1 MKREIGAALLLLA
14 LIAASVWN
22 IRRADR
28 LTGEILEHLEL
39 SERAMLAADTDYA
52 EEQFEAAKRLWLSAR
67 SYTRVFLRHPELD
80 AASDMFYEL
89 MQELQRGEIRA
100 LPAVYARL
108 RYRLDCIREMEHPG
122 WGTVF

>member
-14 LIAASVWN
+14 LIGGSVWN

-39 SERAMLAADTDYA
+39 SERAM
-52 EEQFEAAKRLWLSAR
+52 LSAR

-89 MQELQRGEIRA
+89 MQELHRGEIRA

-108 RYRLDCIREMEHPG
+108 RYHLDCIREMEHPG